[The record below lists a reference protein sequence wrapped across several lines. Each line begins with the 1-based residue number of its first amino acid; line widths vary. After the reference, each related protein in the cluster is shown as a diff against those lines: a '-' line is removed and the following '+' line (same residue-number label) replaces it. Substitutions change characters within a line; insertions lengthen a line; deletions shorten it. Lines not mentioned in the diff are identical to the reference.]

1 MLALCHWIDQNKFFM
16 ALNSST
22 FFSVVLEVSHYFS
35 MMMIVGCMGM
45 VDLRIL
51 GLAGRKQ
58 NLTDVAEDL
67 LPWMWIGVVVNVISG
82 ALMFCGEATAYWL
95 SGPFRIKM
103 LLIITAIIF
112 GAVVNQNAPKWGKQA
127 SISAGVK
134 IVALISM
141 LLWIVTIL
149 AGNEVPAI
157 SGTG

>member
-1 MLALCHWIDQNKFFM
+1 MLALCRWIDQNAFFM
-16 ALNSST
+16 YINSST

-35 MMMIVGCMGM
+35 MMMIVGTMGM

-51 GLAGRKQ
+51 GLAGKKQ
-58 NLTDVAEDL
+58 NLADVAEDL
-67 LPWMWIGVVVNVISG
+67 LPWMWTGVVVNTISG
-82 ALMFCGEATAYWL
+82 ILMFCGEATAYWL

-112 GAVVNQNAPKWGKQA
+112 GAIVNQNAPKWGRQP
-127 SISAGVK
+127 SVSTGVK
-134 IVALISM
+134 VVALISM